1 MMGNWY
7 ISPSYSP
14 SSGWSLSDWVGFLK
28 GGVPHLIIHWN
39 RIFHHRPTNPCG
51 DPMYGNPHRSPQENP
66 CTTSTSS
73 LAGGWR
79 WSCGGRKTRQHGA
92 RSAIHDSCH
101 VQCLKNIS
109 QLGCLFPIYAK
120 IKNVPNHQPVVFFVF
135 LLSYYSIQVS
145 SLLASPAKI
154 LCLYVWLPL
163 YLLLKPTNEW
173 QWIR

>member
-1 MMGNWY
+1 MGNLY

-14 SSGWSLSDWVGFLK
+14 SSGWFPEM
-28 GGVPHLIIHWN
+28 GVPHLIFSI
-39 RIFHHRPTNPCG
+39 IDQPTLVGIPC
-51 DPMYGNPHRSPQENP
+51 MATPHRSPQENP

-79 WSCGGRKTRQHGA
+79 WSCGGRKTRRQHGA
-92 RSAIHDSCH
+92 RPAIHDSCH

-109 QLGCLFPIYAK
+109 QLGWLFPIYAK
-120 IKNVPNHQPVVFFVF
+120 LKNVPNHQPVVFFVL